1 MKKRQ
6 MAHKRAE
13 SLSFRPTFEMREEI
27 VALADKHTR
36 SMADQVEHL
45 AKIGLMV
52 TKTLKTDDPDTIMER
67 VALKSSQ
74 VIING
79 HH

>member
-1 MKKRQ
+1 
-6 MAHKRAE
+6 
-13 SLSFRPTFEMREEI
+13 
-27 VALADKHTR
+27 
-36 SMADQVEHL
+36 MADQVEHL

-52 TKTLKTDDPDTIMER
+52 TKTLKTDDPDTITER